1 MIYDSSLILNN
12 INFQFVSF
20 NLKYW
25 SLPWTIICFCFLLTL
40 LICLMVTIFNQ
51 PHIHFYIYNI
61 FLKSNY
67 DFLFLI
73 ILISIIFF
81 LSKLFSKSFMG
92 DGGTYALG
100 FLIGVFAIKL
110 YNFNYFQT
118 VDEIVLLMIIP
129 GIDLMRLFCQRIIKH
144 KRSPFSA
151 DRKHLHHLLSDKFG
165 WLKTFL

>member
-1 MIYDSSLILNN
+1 
-12 INFQFVSF
+12 
-20 NLKYW
+20 
-25 SLPWTIICFCFLLTL
+25 
-40 LICLMVTIFNQ
+40 
-51 PHIHFYIYNI
+51 
-61 FLKSNY
+61 
-67 DFLFLI
+67 
-73 ILISIIFF
+73 
-81 LSKLFSKSFMG
+81 MG

-165 WLKTFL
+165 WLKTFFIMNSLIVIPFFNWRNFFNSFTNIIYTNFYLFCAII